1 MFHVILSK
9 TSVSLWDNAIPSVV
23 YECIAEKANISYKPY
38 VKNLQR
44 DNIHV
49 VQVFQ
54 QLYGKD
60 LEGCKYAKITSVPI
74 ILRNFYDIIQPICY
88 GTIKTEEF
96 VQINVEDFVSYY
108 ENTNYE
114 NEVKEIVKY
123 KIYKSPYSIYKYNLI
138 I

>member
-9 TSVSLWDNAIPSVV
+9 TSLPLWDNTIPSIV
-23 YECIAEKANISYKPY
+23 YECIAEKENISYKPY
-38 VKNLQR
+38 VKILQR

-54 QLYGKD
+54 QYYGKG

-74 ILRNFYDIIQPICY
+74 ILRNFYDIIQPVCY
-88 GTIKTEEF
+88 GTIKSEEF
-96 VQINVEDFVSYY
+96 VQINVEDFVSSY

-114 NEVKEIVKY
+114 YEVKEIVKY

>member
-9 TSVSLWDNAIPSVV
+9 TSVSLWDNPIPSVV
-23 YECIAEKANISYKPY
+23 YECIAENANISYKPY

-54 QLYGKD
+54 QYYGKG

-74 ILRNFYDIIQPICY
+74 ILRNFYDIIQPPCY
-88 GTIKTEEF
+88 GTIKSEEF

-138 I
+138 L